1 MNLPHGKSLLLLG
14 DLPHEQALARHVDT
28 LLSDPTTNWLPAPTN
43 AYVLAKHVLCA
54 ATEQPLTEA
63 SLRKLVQSEVDRR
76 GRELAA
82 YKRVGRIELTDTPL
96 PKTALQ
102 IASRQ

>member
-1 MNLPHGKSLLLLG
+1 M
-14 DLPHEQALARHVDT
+14 
-28 LLSDPTTNWLPAPTN
+28 
-43 AYVLAKHVLCA
+43 
-54 ATEQPLTEA
+54 TEA

-82 YKRVGRIELTDTPL
+82 YKRVGKVELTDTPL

-102 IASRQ
+102 KVARGRVKDAYEFDFQRWLASAETEPDRA